1 MSLRR
6 YSKEF
11 RLLVAATKS
20 PAEIVR
26 FFKIDGAGDELNWT
40 LFLSL
45 AQRHRVTGL
54 VAANL
59 LAVADQRDA
68 GATPP
73 ESIRRALQDW
83 RQKALLLEVRA
94 LAELKTV
101 LRAFQDRGMEPLLL
115 KGLSMSHSAFGQL
128 GLRHNRDIDLLVSET
143 EVDETQK
150 LLGDIG
156 FLRVEPA
163 ADAPEA
169 LVKKWRDIKKDFVFM
184 NPRAGAIVEVHW
196 RLFDN
201 PHLIPRAGAASQ
213 KIVLFDQVEC
223 NTLTDSE
230 NFLYLCLHG
239 GQHAWSRLKWL
250 ADLYWL
256 MQKAPHTD
264 VDAYCKNAVAAG
276 YGNAIGQTM
285 TLLRDLY
292 GQTLPAAGAVAAK
305 RFGARL
311 LALSARVTMT
321 RGEAQEIEDLWLGST
336 FKNLGHYFLTSKRQ
350 YLLAEMRDDIYE
362 KLHFDARIG

>member
-6 YSKEF
+6 YSTEF

-20 PAEIVR
+20 PAETIR
-26 FFKIDGAGDELNWT
+26 FFDASPDDELSWT

-45 AQRHRVTGL
+45 VQRHRVTGL

-59 LAVADQRDA
+59 LAAADQCET
-68 GATPP
+68 GVTPP
-73 ESIRRALQDW
+73 RQVRSSLQDW
-83 RQKALLLEVRA
+83 RQKTLLLEVRA

-101 LRAFQDRGMEPLLL
+101 LRAFHDRGMEPLLL
-115 KGLSMSHSAFGQL
+115 KGLSMSQSAFGQL
-128 GLRHNRDIDLLVSET
+128 GLRHNRDIDLLVSEND
-143 EVDETQK
+143 VDETQR
-150 LLGDIG
+150 LLSDIG
-156 FLRVEPA
+156 FVRVEPA
-163 ADAPEA
+163 SDAPEA
-169 LVKKWRDIKKDFVFM
+169 LVKKWREIKKDFVFM
-184 NPRAGAIVEVHW
+184 NARTGAIVEVHW

-201 PHLIPRAGAASQ
+201 PHLGPRAGAASK

-223 NTLTDSE
+223 NMLTDRE

-250 ADLYWL
+250 ADVYWL
-256 MQKAPHTD
+256 MQKTPHTD
-264 VDAYCKNAVAAG
+264 ADNYCMNAVDAG

-285 TLLRDLY
+285 ILLRDLY
-292 GQTLPAAGAVAAK
+292 GQSLPAAGAVAAK
-305 RFGARL
+305 RLGAKL
-311 LALSARVTMT
+311 LALSAKVTMT